1 MVRVKPGVLQT
12 PGNKWVTAVK
22 SSVNGHDGIDMLAGT
37 SEVLVIADKTVNQN
51 IVAADDLI
59 EQAAHNVD
67 VVACAILLSDN

>member
-1 MVRVKPGVLQT
+1 
-12 PGNKWVTAVK
+12 
-22 SSVNGHDGIDMLAGT
+22 MLAGT

-51 IVAADDLI
+51 IVAANLI